1 MFFYV
6 SNAQTNSKKNQ
17 LLQNYFLI
25 SISFFSNISLIRSL
39 QHTCYLLSAPGGGG
53 AQNQGNDEN
62 FLQFVLNSPPTHFL
76 KRIWLHETTRDVLEE
91 GGEPM
96 AWWSPAY
103 KPKHGLLVGEE
114 GKHPRVNI
122 IVCNRD
128 FLIFSFIVVQHTPR
142 LGR

>member
-62 FLQFVLNSPPTHFL
+62 FLQFVLNSPPT
-76 KRIWLHETTRDVLEE
+76 
-91 GGEPM
+91 
-96 AWWSPAY
+96 
-103 KPKHGLLVGEE
+103 LLQTNNQN
-114 GKHPRVNI
+114 P
-122 IVCNRD
+122 
-128 FLIFSFIVVQHTPR
+128 IF
-142 LGR
+142 